1 MWRNLK
7 FYLGILLMC
16 VGCIIPMAIF
26 NLPEEA
32 VGGAGAL
39 VVFFAGGGLLGAI
52 FSMYNEE
59 YSANM
64 DEYEE
69 RKMSVWS
76 VIFSVVAVALNVLMH
91 ILYKDSSLFGIGNF
105 LIDFSGNV
113 GEFYLR
119 LLTVIVSGLSLFPLF
134 LMSVGQVDTAV
145 YDWKRTTYID
155 GVEVKS
161 EIVSHSCDES
171 KVAYFFTTV
180 LVATAGIVG
189 CSLSVMILV
198 LGLNIGSFIDGKLK
212 KLPITLGVIIALV
225 ITAFGVVNVM
235 GLDVTGA
242 DLAIKI
248 ACEILPMVFAGL
260 TTLFFVWYFNAEFL
274 GRVMPMIIAVF
285 MMIFISWIASF
296 GLGAL
301 ISQIPVWLA

>member
-1 MWRNLK
+1 MWRNFK
-7 FYLGILLMC
+7 FYLGIVLMC
-16 VGCIIPMAIF
+16 IGCIIPMAIF
-26 NLPEEA
+26 SLPEEA

-39 VVFFAGGGLLGAI
+39 VVFFAGGGLLGSI

-59 YSANM
+59 YSGDM
-64 DEYEE
+64 DEWEE
-69 RKMSVWS
+69 NKMSILS
-76 VIFSVVAVALNVLMH
+76 VILSALAVGLNVLMH
-91 ILYKDSSLFGIGNF
+91 VLYKDSSLFGIGNF

-119 LLTVIVSGLSLFPLF
+119 LLTVIVSSLSLFPLF
-134 LMSVGQVDTAV
+134 LVSVGQIDTAV

-189 CSLSVMILV
+189 SSLSVMILV
-198 LGLNIGSFIDGKLK
+198 LGLNIGSFINGKIK
-212 KLPITLGVIIALV
+212 KLPITLGVVIALI
-225 ITAFGVVNVM
+225 ITAFGVANVM
-235 GLDVTGA
+235 SGDVTGA
-242 DLAIKI
+242 DLDIKI
-248 ACEILPMVFAGL
+248 ACELLPMVFAGL
-260 TTLFFVWYFNAEFL
+260 TTLFFMWYFKAEFL

-285 MMIFISWIASF
+285 VMIFVSWIASI
-296 GLGAL
+296 GLGTL

>member
-1 MWRNLK
+1 MPK
-7 FYLGILLMC
+7 MC
-16 VGCIIPMAIF
+16 IGCIIPMAIF
-26 NLPEEA
+26 SLPEEA

-39 VVFFAGGGLLGAI
+39 VVFFAGGGLLGSI

-59 YSANM
+59 YSGDM
-64 DEYEE
+64 DEWEE
-69 RKMSVWS
+69 NKMSILS
-76 VIFSVVAVALNVLMH
+76 VILSALAVGLNVLMH
-91 ILYKDSSLFGIGNF
+91 VLYKDSSLFGIGNF

-119 LLTVIVSGLSLFPLF
+119 LLTVIVSSLSLFPLF
-134 LMSVGQVDTAV
+134 LVSVGQIDTAV

-161 EIVSHSCDES
+161 EIVSHSSEES

-198 LGLNIGSFIDGKLK
+198 LGLNIGSFINGKLK
-212 KLPITLGVIIALV
+212 KLPITLGVVIALI
-225 ITAFGVVNVM
+225 ITAFGVANVM
-235 GLDVTGA
+235 SGDVADA

-248 ACEILPMVFAGL
+248 ACELLPMVFAGL
-260 TTLFFVWYFNAEFL
+260 TTLFFMWYFRAEFL

-285 MMIFISWIASF
+285 VMIFVSWIASI
-296 GLGAL
+296 GLGTL
-301 ISQIPVWLA
+301 ISQIPV

>member
-1 MWRNLK
+1 MWKNFK

-16 VGCIIPMAIF
+16 VGCVIPMAIF

-39 VVFFAGGGLLGAI
+39 VVFFAGGGLLGSI

-59 YSANM
+59 YSGNM
-64 DEYEE
+64 DEWEE
-69 RKMSVWS
+69 HKMSILS
-76 VIFSVVAVALNVLMH
+76 VVLSVVAVGLNVLMH
-91 ILYKDSSLFGIGNF
+91 VLYKDSSLFGIGNF

-134 LMSVGQVDTAV
+134 LMSVGQIDTVV
-145 YDWKRTTYID
+145 YDWKRTTYIN

-189 CSLSVMILV
+189 SSLSVMILV
-198 LGLNIGSFIDGKLK
+198 LGLNIGSFIDGKIK
-212 KLPITLGVIIALV
+212 KLPITIGVVIALV
-225 ITAFGVVNVM
+225 ITAFGVANAM
-235 GLDVTGA
+235 STNVTGA
-242 DLAIKI
+242 DLAINI
-248 ACEILPMVFAGL
+248 ACELLPMVFAGL
-260 TTLFFVWYFNAEFL
+260 TTLFFMWYFKAEFL
-274 GRVMPMIIAVF
+274 GRVFPMIIAVF
-285 MMIFISWIASF
+285 VMIFVSWIASF
-296 GLGAL
+296 GLATL
-301 ISQIPVWLA
+301 IGQIPVWLA

>member
-1 MWRNLK
+1 MWKNLK

-16 VGCIIPMAIF
+16 VGCIIPVAIF

-32 VGGAGAL
+32 VGAAGSL
-39 VVFFAGGGLLGAI
+39 VVFFAGGGLLGSI
-52 FSMYNEE
+52 FSLYSEE
-59 YSANM
+59 YAGNM
-64 DEYEE
+64 DGAEE
-69 RKMSVWS
+69 HKMSVWS
-76 VIFSVVAVALNVLMH
+76 VIFSVVAVALNLLTH

-113 GEFYLR
+113 GEFFLR

-134 LMSVGQVDTAV
+134 LVAVGQIDTAV

-155 GVEVKS
+155 GVEIKS

-189 CSLSVMILV
+189 CSLPVMILV

-212 KLPITLGVIIALV
+212 KLPITLGVIIALI
-225 ITAFGVVNVM
+225 ITAFGVVNVI
-235 GLDVTGA
+235 GLGATGA
-242 DLAIKI
+242 DLAINI
-248 ACEILPMVFAGL
+248 ACEMLPMVFAGI
-260 TTLFFVWYFNAEFL
+260 TTLFFMWYFKAEFL

-301 ISQIPVWLA
+301 IGKIALLFA

>member
-1 MWRNLK
+1 MWINLR

-16 VGCIIPMAIF
+16 VGCIIPIAIF
-26 NLPEEA
+26 NLPKEA
-32 VGGAGAL
+32 VSGAGAL
-39 VVFFAGGGLLGAI
+39 VVFFAGGGLLGSI
-52 FSMYNEE
+52 FTMHFEE
-59 YSANM
+59 YSATM
-64 DEYEE
+64 YERDE
-69 RKMSVWS
+69 RKMAVLS

-91 ILYKDSSLFGIGNF
+91 VLYKDSSLFGIGNF
-105 LIDFSGNV
+105 LIDFSGDV

-134 LMSVGQVDTAV
+134 LVAVGQVDTAV

-161 EIVSHSCDES
+161 EIVSHSCEES
-171 KVAYFFTTV
+171 KLGYFFITV

-189 CSLSVMILV
+189 CSLPVMVLV

-225 ITAFGVVNVM
+225 ITVLGVVNVM
-235 GLDVTGA
+235 GSNVTGA
-242 DLAIKI
+242 DLTIKI

-260 TTLFFVWYFNAEFL
+260 TTLFFVWYFHAEFL
-274 GRVMPMIIAVF
+274 GEVIPMILAALF
-285 MMIFISWIASF
+285 MILISWFASF
-296 GLGAL
+296 GLSML
-301 ISQIPVWLA
+301 IVKIPVWLA